1 MYLQTQDRRGRGAN
15 QNICGECTRTV
26 RNNQDAILSVRY
38 TGWSHVKCLQLSK
51 SSFEYYSQRQN
62 IECMA

>member
-26 RNNQDAILSVRY
+26 RNNQDARIVCSLYWLV
-38 TGWSHVKCLQLSK
+38 T
-51 SSFEYYSQRQN
+51 RQVP
-62 IECMA
+62 ITI